1 VLLKINIF
9 PSKDNDMLKKYY
21 FPSLLLIMGTLTA
34 CNSPQSAEDEILDR
48 LSLQTE
54 CWNTGDLECFMIG
67 YWQSDSL
74 MFIGGNGIVYGYEN
88 TLERYK
94 TSYPD
99 RASMGQLRFE
109 VKHVNKVS
117 QDSYYVVGRYFLTRE
132 IGNAEGHYSLLW
144 RLIDGEW
151 TIVADHSSAANVVD

>member
-1 VLLKINIF
+1 MLKI
-9 PSKDNDMLKKYY
+9 YY
-21 FPSLLLIMGTLTA
+21 FLLTLFVLSAFTA

-48 LSLQTE
+48 LKLQTE
-54 CWNTGDLECFMIG
+54 CWNTGDLDCFMVG

-74 MFIGGNGIVYGYEN
+74 MFIGGGGVIYGYAN

-99 RASMGQLRFE
+99 YASMGQLNFE
-109 VKHVNKVS
+109 VKHVIKIS
-117 QDSYYVVGRYFLTRE
+117 QDAYYVVGKYYLTRE

-144 RLIDGEW
+144 RLIDGQW
-151 TIVADHSSAANVVD
+151 MIVADHSSAAETVGG

>member
-1 VLLKINIF
+1 MGKI
-9 PSKDNDMLKKYY
+9 YY
-21 FPSLLLIMGTLTA
+21 LPALLLTLATLA
-34 CNSPQSAEDEILDR
+34 GCSSTRTSEDDILDR

-54 CWNTGDLECFMIG
+54 CWNSGDLECFMIG

-88 TLERYK
+88 TLERYR

-117 QDSYYVVGRYFLTRE
+117 QDAYYVIGKFYLTRE
-132 IGNAEGHYSLLW
+132 IGNAQGHYSLLW

-151 TIVADHSSAANVVD
+151 TIVADHSSAASNVLN